1 MARKGNN
8 SNFDILDKILSDAN
22 IAERQGG
29 QQWVVDPN
37 HPNGG
42 YMINS
47 QEDFEQLVK
56 SANDIEKYLRS

>member
-29 QQWVVDPN
+29 RSGLLIRITQTVVT
-37 HPNGG
+37 
-42 YMINS
+42 
-47 QEDFEQLVK
+47 
-56 SANDIEKYLRS
+56 